1 MENEL
6 LRSLADKSLT
16 KNELRE
22 KVEQDFGLLPIML
35 NGISSPKAAIRYGCA
50 KILMDLS
57 DTYPEKLYL
66 HMDTFVKLLNS
77 KYRILTWNAMAILAN
92 LAKVD
97 RNQQFDAIFDRY
109 FGFLNDGYM
118 VTVANVVGN
127 SGKIALSKPYLIP
140 KITEKLLKVEN
151 ISVTLHLTE
160 ECRRVIVEKAIG
172 SFDLFFDKVKQKE
185 KVFSFV
191 ERQLSSPRRTLRIQ
205 AENFLK
211 KWRQVRVNSTLH
223 KGPASNESNQYT

>member
-1 MENEL
+1 
-6 LRSLADKSLT
+6 
-16 KNELRE
+16 
-22 KVEQDFGLLPIML
+22 
-35 NGISSPKAAIRYGCA
+35 
-50 KILMDLS
+50 
-57 DTYPEKLYL
+57 
-66 HMDTFVKLLNS
+66 MDTFVKLLNS

-92 LAKVD
+92 IAKVD
-97 RNQQFDAIFDRY
+97 RNQQFDAVFDRY

-151 ISVTLHLTE
+151 IAVTPHLTE
-160 ECRRVIVEKAIG
+160 ECRKIIVEKAIG
-172 SFDLFFDKVKQKE
+172 SFDLFFDKVEQRE

-191 ERQLSSPRRTLRIQ
+191 ERQLSSPRRTLRTR

-211 KWRQVRVNSTLH
+211 KWRQAQW
-223 KGPASNESNQYT
+223 K

>member
-1 MENEL
+1 VESGL
-6 LRSLADKSLT
+6 LRRLADKSLT
-16 KNELRE
+16 KNEFRQ
-22 KVEQDFGLLPIML
+22 KVEQDFSLLPILL

-57 DTYPEKLYL
+57 DGYQEKLYPY
-66 HMDTFVKLLNS
+66 MDTFAKLLDS

-92 LAKVD
+92 LAEVD
-97 RNQQFDAIFDRY
+97 SNKQFDAIFDKY
-109 FGFLNDGYM
+109 CSFLNDEYM

-151 ISVTLHLTE
+151 ISVTPHLTE
-160 ECRRVIVEKAIG
+160 ECKRVIAEKAIG
-172 SFDLFFDKVKQKE
+172 SFDLFFDKVEQKE

-191 ERQLSSPRRTLRIQ
+191 ERQLSSPRRTLRTR

-211 KWRQVRVNSTLH
+211 KWRQAH
-223 KGPASNESNQYT
+223 GK

>member
-1 MENEL
+1 MGNEL
-6 LRSLADKSLT
+6 LRRLASKSLT
-16 KNELRE
+16 KNELRQ
-22 KVEQDFGLLPIML
+22 KVEQDYSLLPILL

-57 DTYPEKLYL
+57 DGYPEKLYPY
-66 HMDTFVKLLNS
+66 MDTFVKLLNS

-92 LAKVD
+92 IAKVD
-97 RNQQFDAIFDRY
+97 RNQQFDAVFDRY
-109 FGFLNDGYM
+109 FGFLNDEYM

-151 ISVTLHLTE
+151 ISVTPHLTE

-172 SFDLFFDKVKQKE
+172 SFDLFFDKVKQKD

-211 KWRQVRVNSTLH
+211 KWRQVEANSTLH
-223 KGPASNESNQYT
+223 KGP